1 MNERLM
7 IFIDGSNLFHG
18 IKLLNI
24 KVDYSKLIEFLRE
37 GRYLVRAY
45 FYTAVPQEKDVK
57 RSTPEWDSLM
67 RQRRFLDELSLMGIK
82 VKTANLRKLP
92 GGEYLEKEVDIM
104 LATDMLSLAYKD
116 AYDTAIL
123 VSGDSDFIHTVEA
136 VQSLGKRVENATFKK
151 TSSYNL
157 RKTCDRFIL
166 LDDYI
171 DVFIMEEKQPE
182 IVPVKEEEEEKE
194 KEGFWNKIK
203 KLFTS

>member
-18 IKLLNI
+18 IRHLNI
-24 KVDYSKLIEFLRE
+24 KVDYSKLVEFLRE

-57 RSTPEWDSLM
+57 KGTPEWDSLM

-82 VKTANLRKLP
+82 VRTANLRKLP
-92 GGEYLEKEVDIM
+92 GGEFLEKEVDIM
-104 LATDMLSLAYKD
+104 LATDMLSLAYRN

-157 RKTCDRFIL
+157 RKACDRFIL

-171 DVFIMEEKQPE
+171 NVFIMEEKQPE
-182 IVPVKEEEEEKE
+182 IVPVKEEEEKE
-194 KEGFWNKIK
+194 KEGFWNKLK
-203 KLFTS
+203 KFFTS

>member
-18 IKLLNI
+18 IRYLNI
-24 KVDYSKLIEFLRE
+24 KVDYSKLVEFLRE

-57 RSTPEWDSLM
+57 KGTPEWDSLM

-92 GGEYLEKEVDIM
+92 SGEYLEKEVDIM
-104 LATDMLSLAYKD
+104 LATDMLSLAYRN

-151 TSSYNL
+151 TSSYSL
-157 RKTCDRFIL
+157 RKVCDRFIL

-182 IVPVKEEEEEKE
+182 IVPVKEEEKG
-194 KEGFWNKIK
+194 KEGFWNKLK
-203 KLFTS
+203 KFFTS

>member
-1 MNERLM
+1 MGTERLM

-18 IKLLNI
+18 LRYLNI
-24 KVDYSKLIEFLRE
+24 KIDYSKLVEFLRE

-57 RSTPEWDSLM
+57 KGTPEWDSLM

-92 GGEYLEKEVDIM
+92 SGEYLEKEVDIM
-104 LATDMLSLAYKD
+104 LATDMLSLAFQD

-123 VSGDSDFIHTVEA
+123 VSGDSDFIHTVEE
-136 VQSLGKRVENATFKK
+136 VQRIGKRVENATFKK
-151 TSSYNL
+151 TSSFNL

-166 LDDYI
+166 LDEHI
-171 DVFIMEEKQPE
+171 NRFVMEERKPEKKQ
-182 IVPVKEEEEEKE
+182 EEK
-194 KEGFWNKIK
+194 KETRESFWDKIK
-203 KLFTS
+203 KFFQE

>member
-18 IKLLNI
+18 IRHLNI
-24 KVDYSKLIEFLRE
+24 KVDYSKLVEFLRE

-45 FYTAVPQEKDVK
+45 FYTAVPQERDVK
-57 RSTPEWDSLM
+57 KGTPEWDSLM

-92 GGEYLEKEVDIM
+92 SGEYLEKEVDIM
-104 LATDMLSLAYKD
+104 LATDMLSLAYRN

-123 VSGDSDFIHTVEA
+123 VSGDSDFVHTVEE

-157 RKTCDRFIL
+157 RKVCDRFIL
-166 LDDYI
+166 LDEYI
-171 DVFIMEEKQPE
+171 EVFIMEEKHPE
-182 IVPVKEEEEEKE
+182 ILPVKEELKE
-194 KEGFWNKIK
+194 KEGFWNKLK

>member
-1 MNERLM
+1 MMGTERLM

-18 IKLLNI
+18 LRYLNI
-24 KVDYSKLIEFLRE
+24 KIDYSKLVEFLRE

-57 RSTPEWDSLM
+57 KGTPEWDSLM

-92 GGEYLEKEVDIM
+92 SGEYLEKEVDIM
-104 LATDMLSLAYKD
+104 LATDMLSLAFQD

-123 VSGDSDFIHTVEA
+123 VSGDSDFIHTVEE
-136 VQSLGKRVENATFKK
+136 VQRIGKRVENATFKK
-151 TSSYNL
+151 TSSFNL

-166 LDDYI
+166 LDEHI
-171 DVFIMEEKQPE
+171 NRFVMEERKPEKKQ
-182 IVPVKEEEEEKE
+182 EEK
-194 KEGFWNKIK
+194 KETRESFWDKIK
-203 KLFTS
+203 KFFQE

>member
-18 IKLLNI
+18 IRYLNI
-24 KVDYSKLIEFLRE
+24 KIDYSKLVEFLRE

-57 RSTPEWDSLM
+57 KGTPEWDSLM
-67 RQRRFLDELSLMGIK
+67 RQRRFLDELSFMGIK

-92 GGEYLEKEVDIM
+92 SGEYLEKEVDIM
-104 LATDMLSLAYKD
+104 LATDMLSLAFLN
-116 AYDTAIL
+116 AYDTAVL

-157 RKTCDRFIL
+157 RKACDRFIL

-171 DVFIMEEKQPE
+171 DVFIMEEKKPL
-182 IVPVKEEEEEKE
+182 PVKAEEVKGEEKE
-194 KEGFWNKIK
+194 ISFFEKIK
-203 KLFTS
+203 RLFTS